1 MPASCSHQHLVLG
14 QAQPISELSS
24 CRLAEPLQ
32 SPGSRRPQN
41 NVRGHTSRLDRL
53 PRLSR
58 QIPSPSLRGLSRYRD
73 SLIPMLGAGGAKR
86 PNVNNCTCPDTH
98 RHTPTQ
104 HPVWLMATSSTRLA
118 SPDPRSRLDQSP
130 ALPSRHR
137 TTTPHA
143 CQPARRGDDVPRL
156 SATCRAGRDHRCKG
170 AGRRA
175 VLCQPL
181 RRPMS
186 FPLPAQAPRSQPS
199 TLAVAR
205 QRSEPAA
212 QGSLG
217 RGDEGI
223 RESTEPH
230 GRSEKRGR
238 PLLLVAPVPSAG
250 RLRPTAPSSRRKTPL
265 PSGRVAPLP
274 PSRVARGICCH
285 VARAA
290 NSLPFQTPATPGQI
304 YVVPILVRCSTL
316 QSLLFRRATP
326 PAASHTNQS
335 NPTSSKSQAEPSSDT
350 LQKAS
355 PPLPSSRVRS
365 ERSHPS
371 EIPALD
377 RLGTER
383 GSPRDVDSQAP
394 YARPA

>member
-32 SPGSRRPQN
+32 SPGSRRPQKQRTRPHESPRQ
-41 NVRGHTSRLDRL
+41 VTETFATDTQPLVTRAIQIVDSHARGGGSKETQCKQLHVPRHPSPYANPA
-53 PRLSR
+53 PRLAHGDVVDPAGQPR
-58 QIPSPSLRGLSRYRD
+58 SPQPTRPVARSPLTAPHHDAARLATRETGRRRAASLRNLSSRAGSSMQGSREARCAMPT
-73 SLIPMLGAGGAKR
+73 SPTPHVLSIPPPRPRGAK
-86 PNVNNCTCPDTH
+86 
-98 RHTPTQ
+98 
-104 HPVWLMATSSTRLA
+104 
-118 SPDPRSRLDQSP
+118 
-130 ALPSRHR
+130 
-137 TTTPHA
+137 
-143 CQPARRGDDVPRL
+143 
-156 SATCRAGRDHRCKG
+156 
-170 AGRRA
+170 
-175 VLCQPL
+175 
-181 RRPMS
+181 
-186 FPLPAQAPRSQPS
+186 PS

-223 RESTEPH
+223 RESAEPH

-290 NSLPFQTPATPGQI
+290 NSLPFQTPATAGQI